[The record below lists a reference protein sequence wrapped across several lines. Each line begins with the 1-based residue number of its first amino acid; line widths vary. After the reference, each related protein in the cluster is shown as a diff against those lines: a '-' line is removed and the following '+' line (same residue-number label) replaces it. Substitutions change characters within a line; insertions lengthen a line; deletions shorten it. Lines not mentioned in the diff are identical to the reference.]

1 MQDLVEKLR
10 HSALDKASERTD
22 PVLRAGARR
31 FQKAHE
37 RLDMP
42 DLSFKVAV
50 CMYALHGQGGPLKVL
65 ADVASI
71 GESTLRKYLHLF
83 VQAVISHIKPIYM
96 PGQPFSSEDRAAVQ
110 GQFASRRGL
119 PNVTLAC
126 DGSHV
131 PFKPK
136 SKKVAMEY
144 RNYKG
149 WTSILTVA
157 FVDSFYRF
165 FEVHVGYPGRAG
177 DNTVLSRMRFMDDLK
192 ADPDRWLG
200 PGGVVLGDSGAS
212 DGDNFFLNPYHLPK
226 DPDKLHFNFCH
237 SSTRFFVEQV
247 FGMWKSR
254 FRFLLNTMPG
264 ANHELFTKLIYA
276 STILH
281 NYLVTHAE
289 DAVEIDTANV
299 SWAKFFE
306 TFKAH
311 RCPDCTR
318 ARKLHCVHQATFR
331 NNNTVVARQRQRPS
345 AVRDEL
351 CARMWG
357 DVIHGGDEDAARMVQ
372 EMQARAHAATTGEAD
387 TE

>member
-1 MQDLVEKLR
+1 MQPRWRVCERVCVCRWGPSQHAQSVLRPKLSKIEACRTKSLHLRMRFHLAESQPPDEKLQ
-10 HSALDKASERTD
+10 HSVLDKASERTD

-50 CMYALHGQGGPLKVL
+50 CMYALGQGGPLKVL

-71 GESTLRKYLHLF
+71 GESTLRRYLHLF

-149 WTSILTVA
+149 WTSILTVELTVA

-177 DNTVLSRMRFMDDLK
+177 DNTVLSRMRFMDDIK

-200 PGGVVLGDSGAS
+200 PGGV
-212 DGDNFFLNPYHLPK
+212 
-226 DPDKLHFNFCH
+226 
-237 SSTRFFVEQV
+237 R
-247 FGMWKSR
+247 
-254 FRFLLNTMPG
+254 
-264 ANHELFTKLIYA
+264 
-276 STILH
+276 
-281 NYLVTHAE
+281 
-289 DAVEIDTANV
+289 
-299 SWAKFFE
+299 
-306 TFKAH
+306 
-311 RCPDCTR
+311 
-318 ARKLHCVHQATFR
+318 
-331 NNNTVVARQRQRPS
+331 
-345 AVRDEL
+345 
-351 CARMWG
+351 
-357 DVIHGGDEDAARMVQ
+357 
-372 EMQARAHAATTGEAD
+372 
-387 TE
+387 